1 MAQHDTNGKRPVRIH
16 RDWDSLFSSLTL
28 HSGMHISFHH
38 HLRYGDQVVAQVL
51 GELEK
56 RGLDSLSLCLSSIM
70 GPAVESVSEAVR
82 TGLVT
87 AIETTGAKPSLSDL
101 ITGGAL
107 VKPVIFRTHGGRSRA
122 LKEGETRI
130 DIAFIAASAVDS
142 RGACNGVDGPNPFGS
157 MGYAL
162 DDALYADVVVI
173 VSDFL
178 SKQALSYV
186 SIVPEQVDHVMC
198 VDSIGDSTLMSEGS
212 LRGRASPL
220 QDLIASRTASLLS
233 ALKVIRS
240 GFSYQ
245 AGSGVISMQVT
256 HRIAAMMRERSIS
269 GSFASGG
276 ITSSLVELLEQGLFT
291 ELYDVQ
297 SFDAR
302 AAASLKTNPSHH
314 EMSAGQYADPT
325 RSDRIASRLDVMIL
339 SATEVDINF
348 NLNSVTGTD
357 GRIIGALGGAPDTA
371 EGAKLTVAVI
381 PSLRGRIPTIHQ
393 RVRTICTPGE
403 FVDIIVCERGIAVNP
418 LRPQVQEQL
427 ENSPLRPFLTDMRTL
442 LDSTHSLCGT
452 PRYPERHGRVVAVI
466 EQNTGGVLDT
476 LRTL

>member
-1 MAQHDTNGKRPVRIH
+1 MEQHGTRRKQPAGIH
-16 RDWDSLFSSLTL
+16 RTWDSLFSSLTL
-28 HSGMHISFHH
+28 YSGMHISFHH

-51 GELEK
+51 SELGK
-56 RGLDSLSLCLSSIM
+56 RGLSSLSLCVSSIM

-87 AIETTGAKPSLSDL
+87 SLETTGAKQPLSDL
-101 ITGGAL
+101 IADGAL
-107 VKPVIFRTHGGRSRA
+107 ETPVIFRTHGGRSRA
-122 LKEGETRI
+122 LKQGETRI
-130 DIAFIAASAVDS
+130 DLAFIAASAVDLT
-142 RGACNGVDGPNPFGS
+142 GACNGVDGTNPFGS

-162 DDALYADVVVI
+162 DDALYADVTVI

-178 SKQALSYV
+178 SEQPLRYV
-186 SIVPEQVDHVMC
+186 SIAPGQVDHVVC
-198 VDSIGDSTLMSEGS
+198 VDSIGDSSLMSEGS

-220 QDLIASRTASLLS
+220 QDLIAVRTAGMLSSLG
-233 ALKVIRS
+233 VIAN

-256 HRIAAMMRERSIS
+256 HRIAALMRERGIT

-276 ITSSLVELLEQGLFT
+276 ITSALVELLEQGLFT

-302 AAASLKTNPSHH
+302 AAESLKTNSSHH
-314 EMSAGQYADPT
+314 EMSAGEYADPT
-325 RSDRIASRLDVMIL
+325 RSDRIASKLDVMIL
-339 SATEVDINF
+339 SATEVDVNF

-371 EGAKLTVAVI
+371 EGAKLTVAVV
-381 PSLRGRIPTIHQ
+381 PSMRGRIPTIHQ

-418 LRPQVQEQL
+418 LRPEVQEHL
-427 ENSPLRPFLTDMRTL
+427 ENSPVRPYLTDMRTL
-442 LDSTHSLCGT
+442 LDITHSLCGT
-452 PRYPERHGRVVAVI
+452 PQYPERNGRVVAVI
-466 EQNTGGVLDT
+466 EKNTGGVLDT
-476 LRTL
+476 LCAL